1 MSFKKQIA
9 TFLTTFAALIAGV
22 AFAAW
27 TATGTGS
34 GSAKAGSS
42 SALVI
47 TATGTTPTASLYPN
61 GSAPIYMKVSNP
73 NPFKV
78 QINQLTAGAGNAVT
92 SDNATCTTN
101 GTGVT
106 LAPQN
111 PAAGTGLT
119 LPASSVSNDVV
130 VNAAAAMD
138 NTSDNACQGATFTF
152 SAVTLTGTSTP

>member
-34 GSAKAGSS
+34 GSAKAGHS

-47 TATGTTPTASLYPN
+47 TATGTTPTSLLYPSGN
-61 GSAPIYMKVSNP
+61 APVYMNVTNN
-73 NPFKV
+73 NPFTV
-78 QINQLTAGAGNAVT
+78 TVTNLDPGTGNAVT
-92 SDNATCTTN
+92 SDNVACNTE

-106 LAPQN
+106 LN
-111 PAAGTGLT
+111 SVGSLSIS
-119 LPASSVSNDVV
+119 LPGNGVTTAVNVPGASSMSTSSGND
-130 VNAAAAMD
+130 
-138 NTSDNACQGATFTF
+138 CQDATFTF
-152 SAVTLTGTSTP
+152 SAVTLTGHS